1 MTKKFT
7 YEGSNKFCKSIYL
20 IGLGIAQIGMLFW
33 IVTALCSIYFLVDLF
48 FITRNF
54 DVVNTDNLMIFGIA
68 VGICFAFEI
77 LGTSIISLSQF
88 INWWDRGSV
97 NTKITRNVRK

>member
-1 MTKKFT
+1 MSKTTKFT

-20 IGLGIAQIGMLFW
+20 IGTIIAEFGMWVWYISVFYGIYYVVTTPSSILQNTNIIGYMVFVLGFIIITQI
-33 IVTALCSIYFLVDLF
+33 
-48 FITRNF
+48 
-54 DVVNTDNLMIFGIA
+54 
-68 VGICFAFEI
+68 VGTF
-77 LGTSIISLSQF
+77 IISISQF

>member
-20 IGLGIAQIGMLFW
+20 LGLSVAQLGGLVFTLTVIC
-33 IVTALCSIYFLVDLF
+33 AIYFFVDAF
-48 FITRNF
+48 FITKNLDIF
-54 DVVNTDNLMIFGIA
+54 TDKLIFFGFGAVFFIA
-68 VGICFAFEI
+68 TEI
-77 LGTSIISLSQF
+77 LGNSLISLSQF